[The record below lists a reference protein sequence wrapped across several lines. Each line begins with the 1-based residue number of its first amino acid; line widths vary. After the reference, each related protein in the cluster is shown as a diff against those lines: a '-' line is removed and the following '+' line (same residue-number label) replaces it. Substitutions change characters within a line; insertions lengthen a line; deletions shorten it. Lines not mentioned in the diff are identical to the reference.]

1 MRTGALVAISGHETK
16 VHLVGLPK
24 QLSGES
30 MPLRILGSTTAML
43 VPGCLPVYSNVKP
56 LLLRVSNP
64 NRVCLNFHDSPLYS
78 T

>member
-1 MRTGALVAISGHETK
+1 MRTGALVAILGNEAK

-24 QLSGES
+24 EGAWA
-30 MPLRILGSTTAML
+30 LRILGSTTAM
-43 VPGCLPVYSNVKP
+43 PAPSCLPVYANVKP

-64 NRVCLNFHDSPLYS
+64 NTVCLNFHDSPLYP